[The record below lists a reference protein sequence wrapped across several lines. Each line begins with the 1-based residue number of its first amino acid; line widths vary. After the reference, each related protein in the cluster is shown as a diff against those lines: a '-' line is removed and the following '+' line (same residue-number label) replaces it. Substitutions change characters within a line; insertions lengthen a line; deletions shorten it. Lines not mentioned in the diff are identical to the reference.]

1 MGDPACTGRGNA
13 PARPAAVGGR
23 EPSVDATAR
32 TDPGLGD
39 ATLEIEYYTDPLC
52 IWSWAFEPQ
61 WRRLRFEFDG
71 AVSWRYRAGGMMPD
85 LHRYSDPIKDA
96 GSPTQMG
103 SYWYRV
109 RDQSGMPI
117 DERIWAEDPP
127 TSSYPASIAVKAAES
142 YGFRIGERYARRLRE
157 AVALERRNIARTDV
171 LVALAAEVGIGAE
184 EFRWTLAD
192 PAVIEAFRDDVKEAR
207 YRDIGRFPA
216 LILRSRSG
224 GAALLVGWR
233 PYDALRAA
241 VERAAPGLTP
251 LRRPGCIAQYVHHW
265 GRIST
270 NEVAVAFDMD
280 LAEAH
285 DALAACVEAGVLRR
299 LNLERGEL
307 FEACAAVS
315 EFGPSTVPSPVAY
328 RR

>member
-1 MGDPACTGRGNA
+1 M
-13 PARPAAVGGR
+13 
-23 EPSVDATAR
+23 ATA
-32 TDPGLGD
+32 TSSD
-39 ATLEIEYYTDPLC
+39 ARSATVEDYDRDHTTEASAVLEIEYYTDPLC

-61 WRRLRFEFDG
+61 WRRLRFEFDR

-85 LHRYSDPIKDA
+85 LHRYSDPINDA

-103 SYWYRV
+103 SHWYRV

-171 LVALAAEVGIGAE
+171 LVALAAEVGIGAK

-241 VERAAPGLTP
+241 VERAAPGLKP
-251 LRRPGCIAQYVHHW
+251 LRRPVCIAQYVHHW
-265 GRIST
+265 GRVSP
-270 NEVAVAFDMD
+270 NEVAVAFDLD
-280 LAEAH
+280 LS
-285 DALAACVEAGVLRR
+285 DAQNALDACVEAGVLRR
-299 LNLERGEL
+299 LRFERGAL
-307 FEACAAVS
+307 FTACAAVS
-315 EFGPSTVPSPVAY
+315 VSGPSTLSPVVHTA
-328 RR
+328 